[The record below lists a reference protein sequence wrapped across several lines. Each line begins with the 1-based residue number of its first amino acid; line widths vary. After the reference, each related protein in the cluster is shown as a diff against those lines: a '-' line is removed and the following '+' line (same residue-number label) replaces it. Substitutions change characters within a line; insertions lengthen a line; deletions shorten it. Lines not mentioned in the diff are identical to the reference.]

1 MVSYFQM
8 SLPQVVIDTNVIVSG
23 LRSKHGSAFQLLSLI
38 GTGQFDIHLSVPL
51 VLEYTEILLRE
62 LPNLYL
68 SCNEVDDLIDFY
80 CSVGVPHEI
89 FFLWRPF
96 LRDPKDEMVL
106 ELAVQASCK
115 SIITYNTRDFAGVEQ
130 FGLKLLKP
138 SEFLRLIG
146 TSL

>member
-1 MVSYFQM
+1 M
-8 SLPQVVIDTNVIVSG
+8 SLPQVVIDTNVIVAG
-23 LRSKHGSAFQLLSLI
+23 LRSRRGSAFQLLTLI
-38 GTGQFDIHLSVPL
+38 GTEQFDIHLSVPL
-51 VLEYTEILLRE
+51 VLEYTEVLLRE

-68 SCNEVDDLIDFY
+68 NRHKIDDLIDFY

-106 ELAVQASCK
+106 ELAVKAGCE
-115 SIITYNTRDFAGVEQ
+115 SIIIYNTRDFSGVEQ
-130 FGLKLLKP
+130 FGLKLLEP

-146 TSL
+146 KLP